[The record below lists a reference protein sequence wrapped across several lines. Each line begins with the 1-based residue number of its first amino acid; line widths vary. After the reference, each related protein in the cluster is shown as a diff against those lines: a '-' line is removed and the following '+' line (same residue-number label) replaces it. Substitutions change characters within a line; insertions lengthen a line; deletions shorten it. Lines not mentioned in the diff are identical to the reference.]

1 MSIDISHVGFELS
14 RDERETIISRAEDQD
29 AWCVTTFSPAF
40 ARKLLRLHEKRP
52 FPIEKYG
59 RSGVRCFL
67 PLKSVSLRALLE
79 ISPEIKAQRAAAFR
93 ERLNAKAAAHDDD

>member
-14 RDERETIISRAEDQD
+14 REERETIISRAEDE
-29 AWCVTTFSPAF
+29 ALWCVTTSSPTF
-40 ARKLLRLHEKRP
+40 ARKLLRLHEKRA

-59 RSGVRCFL
+59 RSAVRCFL
-67 PLKSVSLRALLE
+67 PVKSVSLRALLE

-93 ERLNAKAAAHDDD
+93 ERLKTKAESNDDD